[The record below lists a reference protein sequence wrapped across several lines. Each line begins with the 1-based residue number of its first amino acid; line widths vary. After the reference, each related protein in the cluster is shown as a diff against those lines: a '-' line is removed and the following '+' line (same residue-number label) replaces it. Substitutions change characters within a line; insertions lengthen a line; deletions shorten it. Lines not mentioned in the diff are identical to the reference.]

1 MPRKAVAVL
10 TGKEVSDLIKE
21 ARATRAPA
29 RDISIGG
36 CEGLTLRLTPTAAV
50 YSIRFRHDGE
60 PLRIRLGD
68 AGDWTPAQARSVG
81 GAARRHVEEGAGVP
95 DPAWIGLKRAAFEA
109 KAAKGEPVAVP
120 NYMPR
125 NRAPET
131 WTYRQARQAW
141 VSHLKAE
148 AESPAQVYRPDTV
161 RNYKSVIGCPA
172 MRALDDRY
180 VSRITAPD
188 VAEAVAGLVKEGKRS
203 QARDVV
209 RVSKR
214 FWAWMAE
221 PGQVRMSGAARK
233 VMEELKAPKLGDTK
247 ARQHFPF
254 VSEVAIMLSIAQT
267 GILVD
272 SVGFAV
278 ELLVFTAQRRLS
290 ICKARVE
297 EFLPWPEREG
307 WGIWWE
313 GHRKVARGSPT
324 ARDPFAGSHAIPLPP
339 VAWRRAQAYIERTT
353 EDALAAGR
361 LRSPWM
367 FPMVRA
373 RRVGDRTDW
382 HLHED
387 TLSHDVAAMP
397 GCRATPHDVR
407 RAFASYLQ
415 EEAGI
420 SSNLVGLVMDHV
432 KSDLLHVTD
441 NDGITRRYTRDEML
455 ALKAKPMEAWV
466 EALRLARIEV
476 ELPDSTD
483 LKAQLVAEHM
493 RQRGIKDVAAEAARR
508 RAASARAYAEG
519 RTTKQRQRRTPE
531 GTAGSN

>member
-10 TGKEVSDLIKE
+10 TGKQIEDLIRD
-21 ARATRAPA
+21 ARAIRAPA
-29 RDISIGG
+29 RDVSIGG
-36 CEGLTLRLTPTAAV
+36 CEGATLRLTPTAAV
-50 YSIRFRHDGE
+50 YSMRFRHEGE

-68 AGDWTPAQARSVG
+68 ADEWTPVQARSVG
-81 GAARRHVEEGAGVP
+81 AAVRLHVEEGAGVP
-95 DPAWIGLKRAAFEA
+95 DPAWIALKRSALMA
-109 KAAKGEPVAVP
+109 KAAKGEAVVVP
-120 NYMPR
+120 AHMPK

-131 WTYRQARQAW
+131 WTYRQAREAW
-141 VSHLKAE
+141 VAHLKAE
-148 AESPAQVYRPDTV
+148 SESPAQVYRPDTV
-161 RNYKSVIGCPA
+161 RNYRSVIGCPA

-180 VSRITAPD
+180 VSRIQAPD
-188 VAEAVAGLVKEGKRS
+188 VAEAVAGLVRDGKRS

-221 PGQVRMSGAARK
+221 PGQVRLSGAARK
-233 VMEELKAPKLGDTK
+233 AMEELKAPKLGDTK
-247 ARQHFPF
+247 SRQHFPF
-254 VSEVAIMLSIAQT
+254 LSEVAIMLSIAQT

-313 GHRKVARGSPT
+313 GHRKVGRGSPT
-324 ARDPFAGSHAIPLPP
+324 ARDPFGGSHAIPLPP

-367 FPMVRA
+367 FPQVRA

-415 EEAGI
+415 EEAGV
-420 SSNLVGLVMDHV
+420 SSNLVGLVMDHA

-441 NDGITRRYTRDEML
+441 NNGMTRRYTRDEML

-476 ELPDSTD
+476 ELPDSTE
-483 LKAQLVAEHM
+483 LKAQLVAEHQ
-493 RQRGIKDVAAEAARR
+493 RQRGIKDAEAERTRR
-508 RAASARAYAEG
+508 RSASAKAYAEG
-519 RTTKQRQRRTPE
+519 RTTRQRQRRRPE
-531 GTAGSN
+531 GRAEPA